1 MDGNV
6 TDDPL
11 DIDLNL
17 RNETIPARII
27 QAYEVMPVLTAI
39 KLVIGCTGVLG
50 NALVVIVIMKYRK
63 LFQQVKSVYIIN
75 QSFIDATVSAI
86 LISTLFIRKSTVPI
100 ALLQNSLFC
109 KLFLSQFHLW
119 GLMLSSTYNLM
130 AISIERYMA
139 IVHPLWH
146 KVSFTKTKANALLV
160 FIWLFG
166 VLFVGS
172 FTIPTSGVLRGRC
185 LPTYFWPS
193 RRVAA
198 TVGML
203 SIFVNMILP
212 IIVHCVCYISI
223 PRVLRKRTTQVIPKE
238 NREQDTATTGQIVVT
253 LQGTQ
258 SSNIDVLP
266 STPAAREVSNTKP
279 AQATM
284 TELRVPNALEN
295 HNESAKRNVTNTLT
309 TVTAWYFLCWIPNK
323 LYILMYMMGK
333 ITVFGNIYQATVVL
347 VFINCCINP
356 IIYITKFDAFK
367 KGVAMLFGR
376 HQIITCKFN
385 CINNIY

>member
-11 DIDLNL
+11 DL
-17 RNETIPARII
+17 RNETTPAMII
-27 QAYEVMPVLTAI
+27 QAHTVMPVLTAI
-39 KLVIGCTGVLG
+39 KLAIGCTGVLG
-50 NALVVIVIMKYRK
+50 NVLVVVVIMKYRK

-75 QSFIDATVSAI
+75 QSFIDAAVSAV

-100 ALLQNSLFC
+100 PWVQNSLFC

-166 VLFVGS
+166 LLFVGS

-185 LPTYFWPS
+185 WSSYIWPS
-193 RRVAA
+193 RVVAA

-203 SIFVNMILP
+203 SMFVNMIFP

-223 PRVLRKRTTQVIPKE
+223 LRVLRKRTSKVVPK
-238 NREQDTATTGQIVVT
+238 DTSTATTGQ
-253 LQGTQ
+253 GK
-258 SSNIDVLP
+258 SSTVVLP
-266 STPAAREVSNTKP
+266 STSAEAKP
-279 AQATM
+279 VQAT
-284 TELRVPNALEN
+284 TTALRVPDPTARL
-295 HNESAKRNVTNTLT
+295 NEIATRNVIDTLAI
-309 TVTAWYFLCWIPNK
+309 VTACYVLCWIPNK
-323 LYILMYMMGK
+323 IYIIMYMMGK
-333 ITVFGNIYQATVVL
+333 ITVFGTIYQVTVIM

-356 IIYITKFDAFK
+356 IIYIAKYDAFK
-367 KGVAMLFGR
+367 KGVAMLFR
-376 HQIITCKFN
+376 RQQIN
-385 CINNIY
+385 G